1 MCAETALVPSNYRS
15 TGAVLTVEQIQAHQA
30 HQVHQATQATQAQF
44 GPNWKFRV
52 APTVSISVMTTRPST
67 LNIINN
73 NCNKRKADETA
84 DSDQLVEVQLQPPKE
99 KIRKTPADLSD
110 VAAPVSSAGS
120 TSSTTFGSTHN
131 TILGSTTTSTTN
143 STDAIDSSFSSN
155 VDNSDERTDEE
166 GDYDSSRLTSSM
178 SDEKREE
185 ALRAQRWETYL
196 ERCRIKVQRLRAG
209 ELSLKDVS
217 VMELLD
223 EC

>member
-73 NCNKRKADETA
+73 NCHKRKADETT

-110 VAAPVSSAGS
+110 VAAPLSSAGS
-120 TSSTTFGSTHN
+120 TLTTTFGSTYN
-131 TILGSTTTSTTN
+131 TVLGSTTTSTTY
-143 STDAIDSSFSSN
+143 STDAIDNN
-155 VDNSDERTDEE
+155 VDNSDERTDDEE
-166 GDYDSSRLTSSM
+166 DYDSSKLTSSM
-178 SDEKREE
+178 PDEKRDE

-223 EC
+223 ECS